1 MTSAR
6 SPKCSP
12 PSAGMKLPKGSHVLL
27 EHLFPQGPGDG
38 ATPAKVSAD
47 SHCEEQPDLTANQLL
62 AHSRLP
68 LA

>member
-1 MTSAR
+1 
-6 SPKCSP
+6 
-12 PSAGMKLPKGSHVLL
+12 MKLPKGSHVLL